1 MTRINSGTKA
11 NVRWIQAKV
20 LEWGGMRIAVYA
32 FDGATMF
39 HLAVPQMVFDEV
51 ARQGLAG
58 WKTVLFSDQEGEV
71 TTAEGYRLGE
81 VRGPEAAE
89 AADVVVVPSW
99 FNDGRVPGDSLRQ
112 VLQDAHGRG
121 VTIMG
126 LCLGAIPVADAGLL
140 AGRRAVTHWQAF
152 DSLAVRHPDIA
163 LDQSVLYIDHGD
175 VLTSAGTASALDAC
189 LHVVRSRL
197 GADAANKVARSLVI
211 APHRDGGQ
219 AQYIERPV
227 PQRTA
232 DDPVSSLLEW
242 ALARLGEPLTIDRL
256 AAQAHLS
263 RRTFV
268 RAFRAAT
275 GTTPAA
281 WIRARRLDAAR
292 RLLETTDL
300 SVEQIADDCGF
311 GNAVTLRQNFA
322 AAFSTA
328 PTEYRRRF
336 DMRSG

>member
-1 MTRINSGTKA
+1 
-11 NVRWIQAKV
+11 
-20 LEWGGMRIAVYA
+20 MRIAVYA
-32 FDGATMF
+32 FNGATMF

-51 ARQGLAG
+51 ARQRLAG
-58 WKTVLFSDQEGEV
+58 WETVLFSDQAGEI

-81 VRGPEAAE
+81 VKGPEAADK
-89 AADVVVVPSW
+89 ADIVVVPSW
-99 FNDGRVPGDSLRQ
+99 FDDGRMLGDSLRR
-112 VLQDAHGRG
+112 VLQGAHVRG
-121 VTIMG
+121 VPILG

-152 DSLAVRHPDIA
+152 DSLAARHPDVP

-189 LHVVRSRL
+189 LHMVRSRL
-197 GADAANKVARSLVI
+197 GAEAANRVARSLVI
-211 APHRDGGQ
+211 APHREGGQ

-227 PQRTA
+227 PPSST
-232 DDPVSSLLEW
+232 DDPISRLLEW
-242 ALARLGEPLTIDRL
+242 ALGRLGEPLTIDRL

-300 SVEQIADDCGF
+300 SVDQISADCGF

-322 AAFSTA
+322 AAFSTT

-336 DMRSG
+336 DARSGASAPL

>member
-1 MTRINSGTKA
+1 
-11 NVRWIQAKV
+11 
-20 LEWGGMRIAVYA
+20 MRTAVYA
-32 FDGATMF
+32 FNGATMF

-58 WKTVLFSDQEGEV
+58 WETVLFSDQAGGI

-89 AADVVVVPSW
+89 EADIVVVPSW
-99 FNDGRVPGDSLRQ
+99 FDDGRMLTDALRQ
-112 VLQDAHGRG
+112 VLQRAHARS
-121 VTIMG
+121 VPILG

-152 DSLAVRHPDIA
+152 DSLAVRHPDVP

-197 GADAANKVARSLVI
+197 GAEAANKVARSLVI
-211 APHRDGGQ
+211 APHREGGQ

-227 PQRTA
+227 PERST
-232 DDPVSSLLEW
+232 DDPISRLLEW
-242 ALARLGEPLTIDRL
+242 ALGRLGEPLTIDRL

-300 SVEQIADDCGF
+300 SIDQVSADCGF
-311 GNAVTLRQNFA
+311 GNAVT
-322 AAFSTA
+322 
-328 PTEYRRRF
+328 
-336 DMRSG
+336 